1 MKHQEREHLAAT
13 FTEIKWSMTEE
24 YIKVYIS
31 KQVQADKFLAMPHW
45 SGVNHEL
52 KIMTKQEN
60 RVSLS

>member
-1 MKHQEREHLAAT
+1 
-13 FTEIKWSMTEE
+13 MTEE